1 MIRKAVEDANM
12 DQSMDT
18 EEKAAEAEKAEA
30 ELPAAEL
37 LATRAEEAESGTE
50 PAEVAKDKAL
60 AAEAVAAEEGE
71 LKFPEASTENLFA
84 GLDALMPAI
93 LFLIFNSRLGLGWA
107 IGAATLWSLKVAVS
121 RRRRRLPIGKFI
133 PVVTAYIIARGVIG
147 IVTDSAAV
155 YFGIGIATKFGIAAA
170 VAFMAWRGR
179 NLLAMVVPYV
189 FEFDKATRSHPVFKD
204 ALDKI
209 AYAASIYYAISA
221 SFDIWL
227 YNNNDVNGYVA
238 IRLIVNWP
246 AGLVVFWLCVW
257 YLVRRLRE
265 VPEFPGLMK
274 LFEARTDRI
283 EKAWDEKRARRK
295 ARKRKQ

>member
-1 MIRKAVEDANM
+1 MTDKTQTGQDGVID
-12 DQSMDT
+12 
-18 EEKAAEAEKAEA
+18 
-30 ELPAAEL
+30 P
-37 LATRAEEAESGTE
+37 EEAES
-50 PAEVAKDKAL
+50 AKA
-60 AAEAVAAEEGE
+60 E
-71 LKFPEASTENLFA
+71 LKAETSDQSETSYQSELKLPEASAENLFA
-84 GLDALMPAI
+84 GLDAVMVAV
-93 LFLIFNSRLGLGWA
+93 LFVVFNSWLGLGWA

-133 PVVTAYIIARGVIG
+133 PIVTAYLIARGVIG
-147 IVTDSAAV
+147 IVMDSAAV
-155 YFGIGIATKFGIAAA
+155 YFGIGIATKFGIAVA

-179 NLLAMVVPYV
+179 NLLAMFVPYI
-189 FEFDKATRSHPVFKD
+189 FEFDEATRSHPVFKN

-221 SFDIWL
+221 GFDIWL
-227 YNNNDVNGYVA
+227 YNNNDANGYVI

-274 LFEARTDRI
+274 LFEARTERI
-283 EKAWDEKRARRK
+283 EKAWDEKRAQRK
-295 ARKRKQ
+295 ARKKKQV

>member
-1 MIRKAVEDANM
+1 MPEKQTQLHRPVTDKAQTGQGGETDPESPAP
-12 DQSMDT
+12 
-18 EEKAAEAEKAEA
+18 AEA
-30 ELPAAEL
+30 ELKAETPEDL
-37 LATRAEEAESGTE
+37 
-50 PAEVAKDKAL
+50 EVKL
-60 AAEAVAAEEGE
+60 
-71 LKFPEASTENLFA
+71 PEASAENLFA
-84 GLDALMPAI
+84 GLDALMPAV
-93 LFLIFNSRLGLGWA
+93 LFVVFNSWLGLGWA

-133 PVVTAYIIARGVIG
+133 PVVTAYLIARGIIG

-179 NLLAMVVPYV
+179 NLLATLVPYI
-189 FEFDKATRSHPVFKD
+189 FEFGKAIRSHPVFKD

-227 YNNNDVNGYVA
+227 YNNNDANGYVI

-246 AGLVVFWLCVW
+246 AGLVVFWLSVW

-274 LFEARTDRI
+274 LFEARTESI
-283 EKAWDEKRARRK
+283 EKAWDEKRAQRK
-295 ARKRKQ
+295 ARKKKQA

>member
-1 MIRKAVEDANM
+1 M
-12 DQSMDT
+12 DRSMD
-18 EEKAAEAEKAEA
+18 AEEKAEA
-30 ELPAAEL
+30 EPAA
-37 LATRAEEAESGTE
+37 
-50 PAEVAKDKAL
+50 
-60 AAEAVAAEEGE
+60 AADEGE
-71 LKFPEASTENLFA
+71 LKPTESAPENLFA

-93 LFLIFNSRLGLGWA
+93 LFLIFNARLGLGWA

-133 PVVTAYIIARGVIG
+133 PVVTAYIVARGVIG

-209 AYAASIYYAISA
+209 AYAASVYYAISA
-221 SFDIWL
+221 GFDIWL

-274 LFEARTDRI
+274 LFEQRTSRI
-283 EKAWDEKRARRK
+283 EKAWDEKRAMRK
-295 ARKRKQ
+295 ARKQKQ

>member
-1 MIRKAVEDANM
+1 MTDKTQAGQDGVIDPEESESAETELKAETS
-12 DQSMDT
+12 DQS
-18 EEKAAEAEKAEA
+18 
-30 ELPAAEL
+30 
-37 LATRAEEAESGTE
+37 
-50 PAEVAKDKAL
+50 
-60 AAEAVAAEEGE
+60 E
-71 LKFPEASTENLFA
+71 LKLPEASAENLFA
-84 GLDALMPAI
+84 GLDAIMVAV
-93 LFLIFNSRLGLGWA
+93 LFVVFNSWLGLAWA

-133 PVVTAYIIARGVIG
+133 PVVTAYLIARGVIG

-179 NLLAMVVPYV
+179 NLLTMLVPYI
-189 FEFDKATRSHPVFKD
+189 FEFDSATRSHPVFKD
-204 ALDKI
+204 ALNKI

-221 SFDIWL
+221 GFDIWL
-227 YNNNDVNGYVA
+227 YNNNDPNGYVI

-274 LFEARTDRI
+274 LFEARTERI
-283 EKAWDEKRARRK
+283 EKAWDEKRAQRK
-295 ARKRKQ
+295 ARKKKQA

>member
-1 MIRKAVEDANM
+1 MIRKAGEDANM

-18 EEKAAEAEKAEA
+18 GEKAAEAEKAE
-30 ELPAAEL
+30 LPAAEFP
-37 LATRAEEAESGTE
+37 ATRAEEAESGTE
-50 PAEVAKDKAL
+50 PAEVAKEK
-60 AAEAVAAEEGE
+60 AVAAEESE
-71 LKFPEASTENLFA
+71 TKLPEASTENLFA

-295 ARKRKQ
+295 ARKQKR

>member
-1 MIRKAVEDANM
+1 MTDKTQAGQDGVIGPE
-12 DQSMDT
+12 
-18 EEKAAEAEKAEA
+18 EAESAEA
-30 ELPAAEL
+30 ELKAEP
-37 LATRAEEAESGTE
+37 RDQ
-50 PAEVAKDKAL
+50 P
-60 AAEAVAAEEGE
+60 E
-71 LKFPEASTENLFA
+71 LKLPEASAEKLPVLSGERSGVASELKLPEASAENLFA
-84 GLDALMPAI
+84 GLDAIMVAV
-93 LFLIFNSRLGLGWA
+93 LFVVFNSWLGLAWA

-133 PVVTAYIIARGVIG
+133 PVVTAYLIARGVIG

-179 NLLAMVVPYV
+179 NLLTMLVPYI
-189 FEFDKATRSHPVFKD
+189 FEFDSATRSHPVFKD
-204 ALDKI
+204 ALNKI

-221 SFDIWL
+221 GFDIWL
-227 YNNNDVNGYVA
+227 YNNNDPNGYVI

-283 EKAWDEKRARRK
+283 EKAWDEKRAQRK
-295 ARKRKQ
+295 ARKKKQA

>member
-1 MIRKAVEDANM
+1 MIRKAGEDANM
-12 DQSMDT
+12 DRSMDT
-18 EEKAAEAEKAEA
+18 EEKAAEAEKA
-30 ELPAAEL
+30 AAEFP
-37 LATRAEEAESGTE
+37 ATRAEEAESGTE
-50 PAEVAKDKAL
+50 PAEVAKEKAL
-60 AAEAVAAEEGE
+60 AAEALVAEEGE
-71 LKFPEASTENLFA
+71 LKLPEASTENLFA

-179 NLLAMVVPYV
+179 NLLTMVVPYV

-295 ARKRKQ
+295 ARKQKR